1 LENDSLADNRSPDQ
15 IDRRILKALA
25 SNGRMTNSELA
36 ERIGLSSSP
45 CWQRVRR
52 LEEDGFITGYAAILD
67 QKKLGYSETVIIEVT
82 LDRHDDEVLASFG
95 DALARMPEVLEV
107 HLVTGDYDYLLK
119 VAVNGTEGYERF
131 LRDRLY
137 KVPGVRHSRSLF
149 SLRCLKIAYSVDP

>member
-1 LENDSLADNRSPDQ
+1 MADNRSPDQ

>member
-1 LENDSLADNRSPDQ
+1 MAESRSLDQ
-15 IDRRILKALA
+15 IDRRILKALT
-25 SNGRMTNSELA
+25 SNGRITNSELA
-36 ERIGLSSSP
+36 DRIGLSPSP

-52 LEEDGFITGYAAILD
+52 LEEDGFITGYAAIVD

-131 LRDRLY
+131 LRERLY

-149 SLRCLKIAYSVDP
+149 SLRCLKMAYSVDP